1 MMRNNISRQNSW
13 NPLNDKENFR
23 KISSTLIAISIFLLL
38 FFGLPDTFAHSARLM
53 TAIVCFGV
61 TLWALEPIPMGS
73 TALLI
78 LIMMLL
84 FKLADTRSEEHTSEL
99 QSRGQLVCS
108 HLLAKKK
115 IY

>member
-1 MMRNNISRQNSW
+1 MMRNNICRQNSW
-13 NPLNDKENFR
+13 NLLFDKENFR
-23 KISSTLIAISIFLLL
+23 KISSILIAISILLLL

-53 TAIVCFGV
+53 TAIVSFGV

-84 FKLADTRSEEHTSEL
+84 CNLADTEVVFSGFAFADTH
-99 QSRGQLVCS
+99 LVS
-108 HLLAKKK
+108 GV
-115 IY
+115 